1 MGMDW
6 QAMTQAL
13 IEDIRT
19 NGGNVTS
26 GPFAGRQVL
35 LLTTTGA
42 RTGTSRTTPL
52 VFSRE
57 GGQYVIGAS
66 KNGAPTHPAWYHN
79 LLKSPIVKVE
89 ADGDTFQARATVVS
103 PEERRRLYDQH
114 AELHTTFQDYEA
126 RTERV
131 IPIITLERLADPS

>member
-6 QAMTQAL
+6 HAMTQAL

-19 NGGNVTS
+19 NSGKVTS
-26 GPFAGRQVL
+26 GPFQGRQVL

-42 RTGTSRTTPL
+42 RTGEARTTPL

-57 GGQYVIGAS
+57 DGRYVIGAS
-66 KNGAPTHPAWYHN
+66 MNGAPTHPAWYHN
-79 LLKSPIVKVE
+79 LVKNPVVTVE
-89 ADGDTFQARATVVS
+89 ADGDTFQARATVVAS
-103 PEERRRLYDQH
+103 DQRQRMYDQH
-114 AELHTTFQDYEA
+114 AELHSSFKEYEA

-131 IPIITLERLADPS
+131 IPMVTLERLAPAD